1 MVQLRFV
8 AFSAILNLICYCK
21 AIGVFFLE
29 RLLFYSSKMDQVE
42 RGAPINCT
50 AGAVPIKNEKGKP
63 KNANNISVAV
73 LSHCF
78 QAFTIC
84 YLLLR

>member
-1 MVQLRFV
+1 
-8 AFSAILNLICYCK
+8 
-21 AIGVFFLE
+21 
-29 RLLFYSSKMDQVE
+29 MDQVD

-63 KNANNISVAV
+63 KNANSVEV
-73 LSHCF
+73 LSHCV
-78 QAFTIC
+78 QAITSC

>member
-1 MVQLRFV
+1 
-8 AFSAILNLICYCK
+8 
-21 AIGVFFLE
+21 
-29 RLLFYSSKMDQVE
+29 MDQVE

-63 KNANNISVAV
+63 KNANSVEV

-78 QAFTIC
+78 
-84 YLLLR
+84 